1 MTDVLI
7 LSYHAISD
15 DWPAALSVTPDALER
30 QVSALLER
38 GYRPAT
44 VHDAIH
50 APPAPKTLA
59 LTFDDAYRSV
69 LELGLPVLAR
79 LGVPAT
85 VFAATDYIGSE
96 RPMVWPGI
104 DNWVG
109 GPHAAETTPLS
120 WDELR
125 SLAVAGWE
133 VGSHTCS
140 HPWLTGLSDEQLQRE
155 LRTSR
160 ERCEAELGGPCRS
173 IAYPF
178 GDHDGRVVAAT
189 AAAGYTAAVT
199 VPDDLVEY
207 GPLRWPRVGIYHHDG
222 TALSFRAKVSPVV
235 RALRRSPPAPPA
247 LRIVRRGLAAARSRR

>member
-15 DWPAALSVTPDALER
+15 GWPAALSVTPDALER

-69 LELGLPVLAR
+69 LDLGLPVLSR

-85 VFAATDYIGSE
+85 VFAPTDYIGSG

-104 DNWVG
+104 DNWVD
-109 GPHAAETTPLS
+109 GPHARETTPLS

-125 SLAVAGWE
+125 SLADAGWE
-133 VGSHTCS
+133 VGSHTRS
-140 HPWLTGLSDEQLQRE
+140 HPWLTSLSDDDLQDE

-160 ERCEAELGGPCRS
+160 EQCEAELGGPCRS

-178 GDHDGRVVAAT
+178 GDHDDRVVAAT

-199 VPDDLVEY
+199 VPDALVED
-207 GPLRWPRVGIYHHDG
+207 GPLRWPRVGIYHHDDTG
-222 TALSFRAKVSPVV
+222 LSFRAKVSPVV
-235 RALRRSPPAPPA
+235 RALRRSPLAPPS